1 MPRRSKGRQR
11 VAMQKM
17 ANSSNLQVTFSKR
30 RNGVFK
36 KASELCTLCDAQAAI
51 IVFSP
56 GGKAYSFGH
65 PHVDYVI
72 DKFLTR
78 NPPPN
83 DGTLQFI
90 EARRASTIRDLNSR
104 LSHLQSMYEDER
116 RHGEALQRIWKEK
129 QRLNW
134 WDAPIEELSMEQL
147 EQLKAALKIVNGGT
161 NQKLHSQM
169 FKPASGGVPYDP
181 TTIGSSGNAPYDPMD
196 AGSSKNA
203 PYEHMPYV
211 QYDARNVGCSMN
223 FPVDHA
229 TILPFNSMTAASS
242 MSVPSNPTPIVPIV
256 PYNSTVAGTGM
267 SVTYEHRTAGSS
279 NGILHN
285 DTTAFGMVVPI
296 NSMDVVSHRNA
307 PYNPMADGPNRVTQ
321 VDPMATP
328 HNFAAAGS
336 SKNVPLNPMAAG
348 PSMSV
353 GRLNPMAAETS
364 RGVSYDSRTPGF
376 GGGAHVHARAPELSA
391 SLPFNHG
398 ATGFHAGNVPSG
410 VTSTRYTSDAHF
422 SALAMGPNN
431 AISFDGTR
439 VGQSTDGFSL
449 AATAGGTSLPG
460 GSMVS
465 HGFNG
470 GYHRRF

>member
-1 MPRRSKGRQR
+1 
-11 VAMQKM
+11 M

-104 LSHLQSMYEDER
+104 LSHLQSMYEAER
-116 RHGEALQRIWKEK
+116 RQGEALQRIWKEK

-134 WDAPIEELSMEQL
+134 WDAPIEELNMEQL
-147 EQLKAALKIVNGGT
+147 EQLMAALKIVNGGT
-161 NQKLHSQM
+161 NQKLHNKM
-169 FKPASGGVPYDP
+169 FNSASGGVPHDP

-196 AGSSKNA
+196 AGSSKSA
-203 PYEHMPYV
+203 PYEHMPYVQYPYV
-211 QYDARNVGCSMN
+211 QYDARNVGCSIN

-242 MSVPSNPTPIVPIV
+242 MSVPSNPTPIM
-256 PYNSTVAGTGM
+256 PYNSTAAGTGM
-267 SVTYEHRTAGSS
+267 SVPYEHRIAGSS
-279 NGILHN
+279 SDIPYNN
-285 DTTAFGMVVPI
+285 TTAFGMVVPI
-296 NSMDVVSHRNA
+296 NSMDVVSHGNA
-307 PYNPMADGPNRVTQ
+307 PYNPMADGPNRVAP

-328 HNFAAAGS
+328 HNYTAAGS

-353 GRLNPMAAETS
+353 GRVNPMAAETS
-364 RGVSYDSRTPGF
+364 RGVSYDSRAPGF
-376 GGGAHVHARAPELSA
+376 GGGAHVHARTPELSA

-398 ATGFHAGNVPSG
+398 ATGFHDGNVPSG

-422 SALAMGPNN
+422 SALAMGPND
-431 AISFDGTR
+431 AISFRGTR
-439 VGQSTDGFSL
+439 AGQPTEGFSF
-449 AATAGGTSLPG
+449 AATASGTSLPG
-460 GSMVS
+460 GSMAS

-470 GYHRRF
+470 GYRRRF